1 RCPFREEGQCPTSPH
16 CLVVKVLWRHIAQ
29 CMDASCMVP
38 HCASSR
44 FVMGHYHK
52 CKEPKCRL
60 CGPVRAIISRERDE
74 QRLLGRTGSSDDED
88 SSDDNDGSGGGGGDD
103 ERGGGKDDEDDD
115 DL

>member
-1 RCPFREEGQCPTSPH
+1 
-16 CLVVKVLWRHIAQ
+16 
-29 CMDASCMVP
+29 MDASCMVP

-52 CKEPKCRL
+52 CKEPKCHL

-74 QRLLGRTGSSDDED
+74 QRLLGRTESSDDED

-103 ERGGGKDDEDDD
+103 GRGGGKDDDDDDDD